1 MRDIHSHL
9 LPGIDDGSKSFEESI
24 KLISFLSEFGVTDL
38 ILTPHYVY
46 DSDYNC
52 NNKKKKELFDE
63 LCKRVDEKG
72 IDINL
77 YLGNE
82 IYFSDNLLEL
92 LQSDEIY
99 PLNNSKYLLIEFPMT
114 FMPKEAKNVFEE
126 LMDNG
131 YTIILAHPERYNFL
145 EIDEIKEFMDMG
157 ILLQGNYMSLFDKYG
172 KRAKKVLK
180 KLLKKGWISFL
191 ASDIHH
197 GLGDITMDE
206 LIKKVKKYAGEEKT
220 KQILKTNVNRILRDE

>member
-24 KLISFLSEFGVTDL
+24 DLIEQLAEFGVTDL

-46 DSDYNC
+46 ESEYNC
-52 NNKKKKELFDE
+52 PNKKKLELFEE
-63 LCKRVDEKG
+63 LNKRIDEKG

-99 PLNNSKYLLIEFPMT
+99 PLNNSHYLLIEFPMT

-145 EIDEIKEFMDMG
+145 EIDEIKEFVDMG
-157 ILLQGNYMSLFDKYG
+157 ILLQGNYMSLFEKYG

-197 GLGDITMDE
+197 GIGDITKDD
-206 LIKKVKKYAGEEKT
+206 LLKKLRKYLKDDDIKRV
-220 KQILKTNVNRILRDE
+220 LKTNVAKILKDE